1 MVRPRYNRRMTTADT
16 TATRTAPGRLE
27 LVREFVNTLDVLPA
41 QEQLVDLDALRRW
54 LADRKLIGARERLE
68 HGDLERAIAVREAL
82 RALLDE
88 GGRGEACADAVRT
101 LNANADSLALHV
113 AFDESGTPALRPL
126 GGGLDRAL
134 ADLFAVI
141 EHSAVEGTWQRL
153 KVCADP
159 ACRWAFYDRSKNHS
173 RSWCDMAVCGNRA
186 KAREFRRRQRA
197 TAASGD

>member
-1 MVRPRYNRRMTTADT
+1 MTTADT
-16 TATRTAPGRLE
+16 TPTRTAPGRLE
-27 LVREFVNTLDVLPA
+27 LVREFVNTLDVLPDE
-41 QEQLVDLDALRRW
+41 EQLVDPDALRRW
-54 LADRKLIGARERLE
+54 LLDRKLIGAREQLAP
-68 HGDLERAIAVREAL
+68 GDLERAIAIREAL

-88 GGRGEACADAVRT
+88 GGHGEGCADAVRA
-101 LNANADSLALHV
+101 LNAQAASLALHV
-113 AFDESGTPALRPL
+113 AFDPSGAPALRPI

-173 RSWCDMAVCGNRA
+173 RSWCNMAVCGNRA
-186 KAREFRRRQRA
+186 KAREFRRRHRA
-197 TAASGD
+197 AAASGD